1 MTNKKLIDLESLNKF
16 AKDFNNEIDKKFN
29 AELEI
34 KADKSEL
41 FSGDYSDL
49 TNKPFYDSREYED
62 VVIEYDGN
70 NEGRTMCSL
79 PTLGLSTAYK
89 VADLTAEQLEL
100 YSSSCANGFTLTYL
114 KEDGS
119 TEVVQS
125 STVYG
130 FMEGSKYLD
139 ARGGQVFLAVE
150 PFSTEIGHANN
161 YVNEAGIYFK
171 ENTGTNPYKVVKLE
185 FQNVSGEVKTIE
197 PQFLTNSPGIKVEE
211 GKSYIS
217 EYNSQTYV
225 AQNNAEIFN
234 DTRNMATGQYSH
246 AEGAMTEAHGNY
258 SHAEGYYTRAIGD
271 YSHAEGGFAKA
282 IGEYSHAE
290 GNRTLAEGSDSHAE
304 GSSNKAIGYC
314 SHAEGSDNKATGE
327 CSHAEGYKTTAAG
340 KWQHVQGV
348 YNIEDTENKYAHIVG
363 NGDYMY
369 GGSGPSN
376 AHTLDW
382 DGNAWF
388 AGKVTASVQPTD
400 NNDLTTKE
408 YVDNSIA
415 EIVNSAPE
423 TLNTLNELAQALGDD
438 PNFAT
443 TMATEIGKKA
453 DKNDLFSKD
462 YNDLT
467 NKPEIPSIEGLA
479 TEEFVNNLN
488 NDVVENINEINTEL
502 ETKASTEFVNAT
514 LDGLR
519 LLQITKEDYDALET
533 KDPSTLYVVI

>member
-1 MTNKKLIDLESLNKF
+1 MTNKKLIDLKSLAKF

-41 FSGDYSDL
+41 FSGDYNDL
-49 TNKPFYDSREYED
+49 TNKPCYDLREFED

-70 NEGRTMCSL
+70 TDGRTMCSL
-79 PTLGLSTAYK
+79 PTLGIDPAYK
-89 VADLTAEQLEL
+89 VADLTAEQLEQ
-100 YSSSCANGFTLTYL
+100 YSTLCANGFTLTYL

-125 STVYG
+125 SIVYG
-130 FMEGSKYLD
+130 FMGGSKYLY
-139 ARGGQVFLAVE
+139 AGGIGQVFLAVE

-171 ENTGTNPYKVVKLE
+171 ENTGTNPYKVIKLE
-185 FQNVSGEVKTIE
+185 FQNTIGELKAIE
-197 PQFLTNSPGIKVEE
+197 PKFLTNSPGIKVEE
-211 GKSYIS
+211 GTSYVS

-234 DTRNMATGQYSH
+234 DTRNMATGQCSH
-246 AEGAMTEAHGNY
+246 AEGAMTEAHGSY
-258 SHAEGYYTRAIGD
+258 SHAEGYSTYAIGS

-290 GNRTLAEGSDSHAE
+290 GDRTLAEGSDSHVE
-304 GSSNKAIGYC
+304 GYSNKAIGYC
-314 SHAEGSDNKATGE
+314 SHAEGSDNKAIGE
-327 CSHAEGYKTTAAG
+327 ASHAEGYKTTASG

-388 AGKVTASVQPTD
+388 AGDVFIKGTSQD
-400 NNDLTTKE
+400 NGQKL
-408 YVDNSIA
+408 
-415 EIVNSAPE
+415 
-423 TLNTLNELAQALGDD
+423 
-438 PNFAT
+438 
-443 TMATEIGKKA
+443 ATEDMVNNVIDNIPKG
-453 DKNDLFSKD
+453 FSGN

-479 TEEFVNNLN
+479 TEELVTNLN
-488 NDVVENINEINTEL
+488 NDVVENIDEINTEL
-502 ETKASTEFVNAT
+502 ETKASTEFVNNM
-514 LDGLR
+514 LSGLR
-519 LLQITKEDYDALET
+519 LVQMTQSEYDALEV
-533 KDPSTLYVVI
+533 KDSNTLYIII